1 MRINPV
7 MNKELKVRMRSWK
20 AAGMIGGYVG
30 VLMLFVMFVLINTI
44 MNSYYSS
51 YGGGEFITIY
61 AVLAIIQFAL
71 IAFIVPALTAGSIA
85 GERERQTL
93 DLLLCTKLSPRSII
107 FGKLFTS
114 INQILLLIVA
124 ALPVFSI
131 IFFFGGISLFQLL
144 QLLIFYVILTITIG
158 SIGIFCST
166 FIKRTTPATVLTYVF
181 IMFLML
187 GTIFIAA
194 LYLLIYNRNGT
205 VQSTFILIYL
215 NPIAGLGSLLT
226 SQVGASGMF
235 NMPGLYMFTGKEIV
249 PFWVINCIVN
259 LFMSA
264 VFLFLASI
272 KLNPVKKSRNK
283 RMKKVKNKKA
293 VKAEDKIS
301 ETP

>member
-7 MNKELKVRMRSWK
+7 MGKELKVRMRNWK

-30 VLMLFVMFVLINTI
+30 VLMLFVMFVLIETI

-51 YGGGEFITIY
+51 YSGGEFVTIY
-61 AVLAIIQFAL
+61 AILAIIQFVL

-93 DLLLCTKLSPRSII
+93 DLLLCTKLSPISII
-107 FGKLFTS
+107 LGKLFTS

-181 IMFLML
+181 IMFLTL

-194 LYLLIYNRNGT
+194 LYLLIYNRTGT
-205 VQSTFILIYL
+205 MQNTFPLIYL

-226 SQVGASGMF
+226 SQVGNAGMF
-235 NMPGLYMFTGKEIV
+235 NIPGVYNFTGKEIA
-249 PFWVINCIVN
+249 PFWVINCGVN
-259 LFMSA
+259 LIMSA
-264 VFLFLASI
+264 VFLLLASM
-272 KLNPVKKSRNK
+272 KLNPIKKSK
-283 RMKKVKNKKA
+283 KIKVKKVKKNKK
-293 VKAEDKIS
+293 DKIKS
-301 ETP
+301 K